1 MTVRKIAKVKM
12 AEDGGARQVLHE
24 ASLAAI
30 YLELTDCEIPGAG
43 DAFTGD
49 HWETIG
55 FQGSDPSRD
64 LRAAGMLAVLQLRY
78 LTTAHRGF
86 ARQLL
91 ELSNDQDQYFPF
103 ATVSINITA
112 ICLQLL
118 RARACRRMLIEAS
131 ETYDACRAETVLGI
145 ANRLYAGA
153 MLELR
158 TRWIADGCTITDFQV
173 VSEDLAA
180 SCLKDPQRFL
190 DAQPPPG
197 GERSVAQ
204 MSMALPG
211 P

>member
-1 MTVRKIAKVKM
+1 M
-12 AEDGGARQVLHE
+12 ADDGGARQALHE

-30 YLELTDCEIPGAG
+30 YLELTDNDVPAAEGTAT
-43 DAFTGD
+43 FTGD
-49 HWETIG
+49 HWENIG
-55 FQGSDPSRD
+55 FQGSNPSRD

-103 ATVSINITA
+103 ATVSINVTA
-112 ICLQLL
+112 ICLQVL
-118 RARACRRMLIEAS
+118 RSRTSHRMLLGAS
-131 ETYDACRAETVLGI
+131 ESYDDCRPETVLGV

-153 MLELR
+153 MLALR
-158 TRWIADGCTITDFQV
+158 TRWVEECCTITDFQM
-173 VSEDLAA
+173 VSEDLTA

-190 DAQPPPG
+190 EAQPPPG
-197 GERSVAQ
+197 ADASVVQ
-204 MSMALPG
+204 MSIDLPEGVAG